1 RTGDLDNATEY
12 IIIDNLFYTYDQG
25 NILKKVIDFSN
36 HPDGFTDGA
45 NNENEYAYDDF
56 GNLVQNL
63 NKGIYKSG
71 NMGIKYNNLNMNTEI
86 TFQNNPN
93 KKITYLYNA
102 KGQKVAKK
110 ITNNS
115 TVTVTDYQGIFH
127 YGNGDLKFLTTSE
140 GYISTIKLR
149 GGATIYRYVYNYTDH
164 LGNIRLSYS
173 DAMPVAGEG
182 SGYLVTMEENHYYPF
197 GLKHKKYGTVDKEW
211 VCIDEEEEDC
221 YEVGI
226 DVVPPGIR
234 KPYQYKYNGK
244 EFQDELNLNV
254 YDYGARNYDP
264 AIGRWMNVDP
274 LAEQAPSWTP
284 YRYGFNNP
292 IRYTDPTGMFEYPPS
307 EEEFA
312 SRGIS
317 IESIENGY
325 EWRDADG
332 NWA

>member
-1 RTGDLDNATEY
+1 
-12 IIIDNLFYTYDQG
+12 
-25 NILKKVIDFSN
+25 
-36 HPDGFTDGA
+36 
-45 NNENEYAYDDF
+45 
-56 GNLVQNL
+56 
-63 NKGIYKSG
+63 
-71 NMGIKYNNLNMNTEI
+71 
-86 TFQNNPN
+86 
-93 KKITYLYNA
+93 LYNA

-173 DAMPVAGEG
+173 DAMPAAGEG

-197 GLKHKKYGTVDKEW
+197 GLKHKKYGTIDKEW

-234 KPYQYKYNGK
+234 KPYQYKYQGQ
-244 EFQDELNLNV
+244 ERQDELGLNW
-254 YDYGARNYDP
+254 DSFKWRNYDF
-264 AIGRWMNVDP
+264 AIGRFMTIDP
-274 LAEQAPSWTP
+274 L
-284 YRYGFNNP
+284 
-292 IRYTDPTGMFEYPPS
+292 S
-307 EEEFA
+307 EK
-312 SRGIS
+312 
-317 IESIENGY
+317 Y
-325 EWRDADG
+325 EWQSVYSFSSNQPVHAPEIEGLESSNDKSLMSRIADSFVFDIFRHQQDLKY
-332 NWA
+332 AQTPQE